1 MKLRLVCVG
10 KLAEP
15 WQRQAAD
22 DYAGRLQRHFTLEL
36 IELKEE
42 KGGRKG
48 DISGLLK
55 REGERLLE
63 KVPGRSFLIALDE
76 RGRQFSSEQLAGKLG
91 EQMLHGGQDWCLVIG
106 GPYGLAPAVR
116 QRADLLL
123 SLSKMTFTHQMAR
136 LFLLEQLYRSHTILR
151 NEPYHNRS

>member
-10 KLAEP
+10 KLAAA
-15 WQRQAAD
+15 WQREAAD
-22 DYAGRLQRHFTLEL
+22 DYAGRLQRNYSLDL

-48 DISGLLK
+48 DIPGLLK
-55 REGERLLE
+55 REGERILE
-63 KVPGRSFLIALDE
+63 KVPERSYLIVLDE
-76 RGRQFSSEQLAGKLG
+76 RGRLCSSEELAEKLG

-106 GPYGLAPAVR
+106 GPYGLDQAVR

-151 NEPYHNRS
+151 NEPYHNR